1 MDAEKLTNQKNYI
14 MKNKKIAEIEIEV
27 NKEFQEDQ
35 RMIVR

>member
-1 MDAEKLTNQKNYI
+1 